1 MSTQQTLDGFEAAAM
16 AHMNDLYATA
26 CRILGSR
33 TEAEDVAQE
42 TYLQAW
48 KSFHRFDGANIRA
61 WMYKI
66 MFHVIHH
73 HRRKAYRLV
82 TVEEDQEFIFD
93 QLAYEPPVPQELSDE
108 EVLAA
113 LDRVPE
119 HFRAVILLVDVQ
131 EFSYKEAA
139 EALGVPI
146 GTVMSR
152 LNRGRKLLRVTLA
165 GAAASYG
172 FRPAE
177 KTMLA
182 AGRRLEC
189 SR

>member
-1 MSTQQTLDGFEAAAM
+1 M

-26 CRILGSR
+26 RRILGSR
-33 TEAEDVAQE
+33 TEAEDVVQE

-48 KSFHRFDGANIRA
+48 KSFHRFEPGTNIRA

-93 QLAYEPPVPQELSDE
+93 QLAYAPPVPQELSDE

-119 HFRAVILLVDVQ
+119 HFRAVILLADVQ
-131 EFSYKEAA
+131 EFSYREVA

-152 LNRGRKLLRVTLA
+152 LNRGRKLLRATLA
-165 GAAASYG
+165 DVAASYG
-172 FRPAE
+172 FHPAE
-177 KTMLA
+177 EAMPA
-182 AGRRLEC
+182 AA
-189 SR
+189 